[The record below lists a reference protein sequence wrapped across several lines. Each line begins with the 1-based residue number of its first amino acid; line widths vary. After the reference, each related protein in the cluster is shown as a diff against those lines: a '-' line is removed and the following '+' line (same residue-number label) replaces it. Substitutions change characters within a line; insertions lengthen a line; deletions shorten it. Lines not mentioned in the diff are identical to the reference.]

1 MSKAA
6 DTTAGVSTRSQYSR
20 TKPTRDRNV
29 ASGNLAQIAINGSD
43 GPLGYIVM
51 LLPLYWVSQ
60 HAVAAEAAG
69 GVPLAVSYRTPEA
82 VAEKTITPKT
92 SCVSIRGILHTSERL
107 IY

>member
-1 MSKAA
+1 MALMVLW
-6 DTTAGVSTRSQYSR
+6 GI
-20 TKPTRDRNV
+20 
-29 ASGNLAQIAINGSD
+29 L
-43 GPLGYIVM
+43 

-82 VAEKTITPKT
+82 VAEKTSTPKT
-92 SCVSIRGILHTSERL
+92 KRVSIRGILHNSEQL